1 MVGEFRRC
9 WRWGRWGRKGREI
22 GEGREEPGRVLTSTH
37 RNVTVLDRVFYII
50 SKTPRFAVNCTGTR
64 SGVTAVILLY
74 LISRETEERGV
85 RLSMLGYLI
94 CNSATPLPPLA
105 VIVTDKLCYPPTPTS
120 SNCH

>member
-1 MVGEFRRC
+1 M
-9 WRWGRWGRKGREI
+9 
-22 GEGREEPGRVLTSTH
+22 LTSTH

-85 RLSMLGYLI
+85 RLSMLGILSA
-94 CNSATPLPPLA
+94 NSATPLPPLA
-105 VIVTDKLCYPPTPTS
+105 VIVTDKLCYTPPPTS